1 MLLHDSISLA
11 TLFVRNA
18 SSGNYTSMA
27 DLVRPAPSPAEPV
40 TFLDANADGRA
51 SSSDAFQVWTPGGCA
66 DRGLTIYMG
75 SNASSIGGSQILF
88 LREGF
93 VQNCMGSVEDSSLP
107 GDMRCLAGACAAEVG
122 MA

>member
-18 SSGNYTSMA
+18 SSGNYTPMA

-40 TFLDANADGRA
+40 TFFDGNAAGRV

-66 DRGLTIYMG
+66 GRGLTIYMR
-75 SNASSIGGSQILF
+75 SIASSIGGSESLI

-93 VQNCMGSVEDSSLP
+93 VHDCMASVEGSS
-107 GDMRCLAGACAAEVG
+107 
-122 MA
+122 